1 MAFGE
6 KQHKKNTFEKI
17 TLIVVIVMV
26 LATVAGLILPAI
38 SAIM

>member
-6 KQHKKNTFEKI
+6 EQHKKNTFEKI
-17 TLIVVIVMV
+17 TLIVVVVMV
-26 LATVAGLILPAI
+26 LATLAGLILPAI